1 MKFGCAIHSNSPTVV
16 MFLNGTK
23 YKVEVDVTYDDYCAM
38 PVDAVV
44 KIERTDE
51 ALNLSGKHNDYYKFG
66 GYPIFIQ
73 TPREPIGENGKPYTY
88 ICTIQN
94 NWGDMGNAN
103 IFALISDCGDKIE
116 DVYVEASCS

>member
-1 MKFGCAIHSNSPTVV
+1 MKFGCAIYSNSPTVV

-51 ALNLSGKHNDYYKFG
+51 ALSLSGKHNDYYKFG

-73 TPREPIGENGKPYTY
+73 TPCEPIGEMESL
-88 ICTIQN
+88 I
-94 NWGDMGNAN
+94 
-103 IFALISDCGDKIE
+103 LISVQYKIIGATWGMQI
-116 DVYVEASCS
+116 YSH